1 MDFDTISTNNNE
13 TITTN
18 KKADNK
24 ADLLTSLYN
33 KIMGLSKAEGTKD
46 PNKAEGTKNPS
57 KSSNKRIKEEKSEE
71 GEEFQIP
78 SFNEHSSLIKYNYNV
93 QELKLIAKAYKLKV
107 TGNKSQL
114 VSRIYPFLY
123 LSHLAVRVQKVVR
136 GFIQRKYI
144 KTCGPAYKNRSL
156 CTNQV
161 DFLSMDELT
170 NIPNHNFFS
179 FKDENGFIYGFDLVS
194 IYNLIKESKKESK
207 KEVEGF
213 GGEGAEHFIKNPFTT
228 RPIDPKVMKDLI
240 TFVRLSKV
248 LKLDICTEMVDAS
261 KELSFKKRIELKALS
276 LFQKIDALGHYSKC
290 GWFLVLDKRQLIK
303 FVSELYDIWI
313 FRASMSAETK
323 QAICPPYG
331 NPFTGVLSAENID
344 DLRELILVM
353 LEKMVD
359 SGIDKDSK
367 CLGAYYVLGAI
378 TLVNYEAAIALPWLY
393 QAVS

>member
-1 MDFDTISTNNNE
+1 MDFDTITTNNNE

-18 KKADNK
+18 NNKVDNK
-24 ADLLTSLYN
+24 ADILTSLYN
-33 KIMGLSKAEGTKD
+33 KIMSSSKAEGTIKT
-46 PNKAEGTKNPS
+46 EGTKGS
-57 KSSNKRIKEEKSEE
+57 KGSSKASSKRIKEEKSEE

-78 SFNEHSSLIKYNYNV
+78 TFNESSSLIKYNYNV

-170 NIPNHNFFS
+170 NIPNHHFFS

-194 IYNLIKESKKESK
+194 IYNLIKESKKEGGTGSGEK
-207 KEVEGF
+207 KE
-213 GGEGAEHFIKNPFTT
+213 EHSIKNPFTT

-248 LKLDICTEMVDAS
+248 LKLDICTEMVDAT

-290 GWFLVLDKRQLIK
+290 EWFLVLDKRQLIK

-323 QAICPPYG
+323 RAICPPYG
-331 NPFTGVLSAENID
+331 NPFTGTLSAENID
-344 DLRELILVM
+344 DLRNIILVM